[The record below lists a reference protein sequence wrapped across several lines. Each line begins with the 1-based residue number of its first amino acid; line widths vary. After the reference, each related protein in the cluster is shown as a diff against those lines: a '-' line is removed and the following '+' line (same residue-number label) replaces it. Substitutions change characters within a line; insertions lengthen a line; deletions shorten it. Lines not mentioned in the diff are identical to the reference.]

1 MKVLVVLT
9 GELCFDGITN
19 SVLNY
24 YRAMDRSGIE
34 IGIVS
39 ARGTNEEMKKTLRIS
54 DVRFIRWKIGIPVL
68 QNTLCS

>member
-24 YRAMDRSGIE
+24 YRAMDRSGME

-39 ARGTNEEMKKTLRIS
+39 ARGTNEEMRKNFE
-54 DVRFIRWKIGIPVL
+54 DIGCTVPVL